1 MPHGRTLFVWQEQ
14 PYDAWSEGWDA
25 VCVKVAD
32 GKAPSAAGV
41 FDWAGN
47 AQAWQAAAGGR
58 QVGVFVYCYPDDGDA
73 VGQVVKDHAPWADY
87 VVLDIE
93 DASGGTWDRGNLQ
106 AIVNGVKAALPGVP
120 VGHCTYPTAK
130 QAAEHGVDV
139 PALNQVCD
147 FSVPQVYYAY
157 QRAELAQVYADN
169 VWPFMAVAPD
179 DDAGWLTVATD
190 SVHHA
195 SAVFVWRA
203 GMADTRTWAGQIPQ
217 PAPVV
222 PQPAPDD
229 PLRPTAYPDLSRG
242 WSFVAWDG
250 SGWWATDQIH
260 RRAMTEQQ
268 AAGALRCGATVAY
281 WPDCAADTGLVVPS

>member
-32 GKAPSAAGV
+32 GNAPSAAGV

-47 AQAWQAAAGGR
+47 ANAWKNAAGGH
-58 QVGVFVYCYPDDGDA
+58 QVGVWVYCYPDDGA
-73 VGQVVKDHAPWADY
+73 SVGQVVKEHAPWADY

-93 DASGGTWDRGNLQ
+93 DASGGTWTTDNTD
-106 AIVNGVKAALPGVP
+106 AIVNGVRAALPGMP
-120 VGHCTYPTAK
+120 VGFCTYPTRQ
-130 QAAEHGVDV
+130 QATDHGVAFD
-139 PALNQVCD
+139 ALVGTCD
-147 FSVPQVYYAY
+147 FSVPQVYYPY

-169 VWPFMAVAPD
+169 NTTFPAVSPD

-203 GMADTRTWAGQIPQ
+203 GMADTRTWGEQIPQ
-217 PAPVV
+217 PAP
-222 PQPAPDD
+222 PAPPPAADD
-229 PLRPTAYPDLSRG
+229 PLRPAGFGPVPFTVPY
-242 WSFVAWDG
+242 VAWDG
-250 SGWWATDQIH
+250 TGWWMTDAIH
-260 RRAMTEQQ
+260 RVTLSQSE
-268 AAGALRCGATVAY
+268 AAGALGAGLVVRH
-281 WPDCAADTGLVVPS
+281 WPECAGQTGLVVRG